1 MRIPKS
7 WVPILAK
14 RITENLIEK
23 GMVVL
28 SVPEDKLLSKVE
40 ELITEELMVEDRLN
54 DEVRLILNKYTS
66 DIEGGRM
73 DYRKLYDAVRR
84 QDLAY
89 VPCAVKGAYG
99 AGPDR
104 SGQR

>member
-14 RITENLIEK
+14 RITGNLIEK
-23 GMVVL
+23 EMVVL

-54 DEVRLILNKYTS
+54 DEVRLILNKHTS
-66 DIEGGRM
+66 DIERGRM
-73 DYRKLYDAVRR
+73 DYRKLFDLTKQKLVRER
-84 QDLAY
+84 NIVL
-89 VPCAVKGAYG
+89 
-99 AGPDR
+99 
-104 SGQR
+104 